1 MRAVLA
7 TSVIIIFLIVG
18 IGTATGNA
26 VETLTVQVNHATLLK
41 VRNADRVVVAAP
53 EIADVNL
60 ITRSELM
67 VVAKKLGETTVSV
80 WDARGFT
87 TYRVL
92 VVPGPS
98 TDIVQAI
105 SQALREPRVQVKVV
119 GQVVV
124 LEGSVKTDADKKRA
138 EDVAKALAEGR
149 AVANAL
155 TVEQT
160 AVTREETARA
170 EAERDRRERE
180 TMLREMLR
188 AQGVTVRLLDRDT
201 AIIEGSVVNQED
213 LRRIEAI
220 AKAAV
225 KNVTLL
231 IRVTSLVQFNVSAT
245 FVEVDRQALQQM
257 GIEWGG
263 GNITDLLTDPFAF
276 HFGNQG
282 QAWPTTP
289 LQLQVARLRLLEQRN
304 AARTLANPR
313 LVVMEGRSAKLLV
326 GGELPIPIV
335 GADRTVTIQFREFG
349 VRLEFKP
356 VIESGDNVTM
366 DIKTEVSS
374 LDFANAIQAGGFVIP
389 AIRKR
394 EVQTSVTMRP
404 GEFLLL
410 GGMIQ
415 REQSQLVQRIPVLGS
430 LPVIGALFR
439 STRFQRGETELVI
452 FVSPNVI
459 RPTREAPAVP
469 ADPTPAP

>member
-1 MRAVLA
+1 
-7 TSVIIIFLIVG
+7 VIV
-18 IGTATGNA
+18 T
-26 VETLTVQVNHATLLK
+26 
-41 VRNADRVVVAAP
+41 
-53 EIADVNL
+53 
-60 ITRSELM
+60 
-67 VVAKKLGETTVSV
+67 
-80 WDARGFT
+80 
-87 TYRVL
+87 
-92 VVPGPS
+92 PGPTS
-98 TDIVQAI
+98 DLVQAI
-105 SQALREPRVQVKVV
+105 SQAIRDPRVQVKVV

-124 LEGSVKTDADKKRA
+124 LEGTVRTEADKKRA
-138 EDVAKALAEGR
+138 DDIAKALAEGR

-155 TVEQT
+155 TVEQ
-160 AVTREETARA
+160 AAQTREEQARA

-180 TMLREMLR
+180 AMLREVLR

-201 AIIEGSVVNQED
+201 AVIEGSVVSQEE

-231 IRVTSLVQFNVSAT
+231 IRVTSMVQFNVNAM

-257 GIEWGG
+257 GVEWGG

-289 LQLQVARLRLLEQRN
+289 LQLLVARLRLLEQRN

-326 GGELPIPIV
+326 GGEIPIPIA
-335 GADRTVTIQFREFG
+335 GTDRTVTIQFREFG

-356 VIESGDNVTM
+356 VVESGDSVSM

-374 LDFANAIQAGGFVIP
+374 LDFANAIQAAGFVIP

-415 REQSQLVQRIPVLGS
+415 REQSLLIQKIPLLGDI
-430 LPVIGALFR
+430 PVIGALFR

-452 FVSPNVI
+452 FVSPSIV
-459 RPTREAPAVP
+459 RPTREAPPVP
-469 ADPTPAP
+469 ADPTTAPTPAP

>member
-1 MRAVLA
+1 
-7 TSVIIIFLIVG
+7 
-18 IGTATGNA
+18 
-26 VETLTVQVNHATLLK
+26 
-41 VRNADRVVVAAP
+41 
-53 EIADVNL
+53 
-60 ITRSELM
+60 
-67 VVAKKLGETTVSV
+67 
-80 WDARGFT
+80 
-87 TYRVL
+87 
-92 VVPGPS
+92 
-98 TDIVQAI
+98 
-105 SQALREPRVQVKVV
+105 
-119 GQVVV
+119 VVV

-160 AVTREETARA
+160 PASREEQARA
-170 EAERDRRERE
+170 DAERDRRERE

-231 IRVTSLVQFNVSAT
+231 IRVTSLVQFSVNAT
-245 FVEVDRQALQQM
+245 FVEVDRQALNQM
-257 GIEWGG
+257 GVDWGG
-263 GNITDLLTDPFAF
+263 GNVTDLLTDPFTF

-289 LQLQVARLRLLEQRN
+289 LQLLVARLRLLEQRN

>member
-1 MRAVLA
+1 MQAA
-7 TSVIIIFLIVG
+7 IIIVILLVTG
-18 IGTATGNA
+18 IGTAVGNA
-26 VETLTVQVNHATLLK
+26 VETVNVQINHAMLIK

-53 EIADVNL
+53 EVADVNL
-60 ITRSELM
+60 ITRGELM
-67 VVAKKLGETTVSV
+67 IVARKVGDTTVTV
-80 WDARGFT
+80 WDARGVT

-92 VVPGPS
+92 VTLGPA
-98 TDIVQAI
+98 TDVVQAI
-105 SQALREPRVQVKVV
+105 GQAIREPRVQVRVV

-124 LEGSVKTDADKKRA
+124 LEGTVRTDADKKRA
-138 EDVAKALAEGR
+138 EDIAKALAEGR

-160 AVTREETARA
+160 PATQAEQARA
-170 EAERDRRERE
+170 EAERDRRDRE
-180 TMLREMLR
+180 TALREALR

-201 AIIEGSVVNQED
+201 AVIEGSVTNQEE

-220 AKAAV
+220 AKAMV

-231 IRVTSLVQFNVSAT
+231 IRVTAVVTFHVNAM

-257 GIEWGG
+257 GVEWGG
-263 GNITDLLTDPFAF
+263 GNVADLLTDPFAF
-276 HFGNQG
+276 HFGNLG
-282 QAWPTTP
+282 QSWPTTP
-289 LQLQVARLRLLEQRN
+289 LQLLVARIRLLEQRN

-313 LVVMEGRSAKLLV
+313 LVVIEGRPAKLLV

-335 GADRTVTIQFREFG
+335 GADRTVTVQFREFG

-356 VIESGDNVTM
+356 VIEGGDNIMM

-374 LDFANAIQAGGFVIP
+374 LDFANAIVASGFVIP

-394 EVQTSVTMRP
+394 EVQTSISMKP

-415 REQSQLVQRIPVLGS
+415 REQSQIVQRIPLLGD
-430 LPVIGALFR
+430 LPIIGALFR
-439 STRFQRGETELVI
+439 STRFQRGETELVV
-452 FVSPNVI
+452 FVSPTIV

-469 ADPTPAP
+469 ADPAP